1 MNNPFEEIFKRLE
14 NIEKMIAPVM
24 GSQPEERQD
33 GKEPVLVKISV
44 ASGITGYSVNY
55 LYHLASKGL
64 IPCSSV
70 GVPCVS
76 TWRNSKS
83 GCSSSIS
90 RLLTD
95 FPMKKKR
102 GDETR
107 HIEGWQSKNERIESL
122 LNVLY
127 DFRFNTVKS
136 RTEYRAASSADLF
149 QPVTKFAL
157 NTFRRRLDA
166 TADIST
172 STDNIRMI
180 LESDFARKAHPIQE
194 YFNALPLLNPAE
206 HGYIGKLLNT
216 VQVANPGK
224 WEEYFTKWLIGV
236 VANAMNDTGCQNHT
250 CLVLTGDKQGQ
261 FKSWWLDNLCPTPL
275 KNYLFT
281 GKIDPQGKDILTL
294 IAEYLF
300 INIDDQLKELNKQ
313 NENALKNLITTP
325 AVKYRRPYDIYIEE
339 YPHLASFMASVN
351 GNEFL
356 TDPTGSRRFLPF
368 EVLHIDKPTAENIH
382 MDNVYSEIMYL
393 YRQGVRYWFND
404 AEIEELHLTNAEFEV
419 QTIEFEMLMQYFE
432 QPTAEEERNCF
443 MTTAQILAHL
453 RNISPVQLFRK
464 KIGGIIAE
472 NRFQTGAKAHKQQ
485 LLSRIWVQ
493 DKACFDFPYR
503 G

>member
-1 MNNPFEEIFKRLE
+1 
-14 NIEKMIAPVM
+14 
-24 GSQPEERQD
+24 
-33 GKEPVLVKISV
+33 
-44 ASGITGYSVNY
+44 
-55 LYHLASKGL
+55 
-64 IPCSSV
+64 
-70 GVPCVS
+70 
-76 TWRNSKS
+76 
-83 GCSSSIS
+83 
-90 RLLTD
+90 
-95 FPMKKKR
+95 MKKKKDNGAER
-102 GDETR
+102 
-107 HIEGWQSKNERIESL
+107 IEGKLSKNERIERQ
-122 LNVLY
+122 LNILY
-127 DFRFNTVKS
+127 DFRFNIVKS
-136 RTEYRAASSADLF
+136 RTEYRAAKTSDLY

-157 NTFRRRLDA
+157 NSFRRRLDV
-166 TADIST
+166 TAGITT
-172 STDNIRMI
+172 SADNIRMI
-180 LESDFARKAHPIQE
+180 LESDFAGKVHPIRE
-194 YFNALPLLNPAE
+194 YLTALTPLNPSE
-206 HGYIGKLLNT
+206 HGYIKRLLNT
-216 VQVANPGK
+216 VEVANPDK
-224 WEEYFTKWLIGV
+224 WKEYFTKWLIGV

-261 FKSWWLDNLCPTPL
+261 FKTWWLDNLCPFPL

-368 EVLHIDKPTAENIH
+368 EVLHIDKPTAESIC

-419 QTIEFEMLMQYFE
+419 QTVEFEMLMQYFE
-432 QPTAEEERNCF
+432 KPAGEEESLFF
-443 MTTAQILAHL
+443 MTTAQILTHL
-453 RNISPVQLFRK
+453 RDVCPM
-464 KIGGIIAE
+464 
-472 NRFQTGAKAHKQQ
+472 
-485 LLSRIWVQ
+485 LLSEKRLGEALRKAEFKRVQKRISNCNYSVYGYRI
-493 DKACFDFPYR
+493 KLVSAPYTDNDY

>member
-1 MNNPFEEIFKRLE
+1 
-14 NIEKMIAPVM
+14 
-24 GSQPEERQD
+24 
-33 GKEPVLVKISV
+33 
-44 ASGITGYSVNY
+44 
-55 LYHLASKGL
+55 
-64 IPCSSV
+64 
-70 GVPCVS
+70 
-76 TWRNSKS
+76 
-83 GCSSSIS
+83 
-90 RLLTD
+90 
-95 FPMKKKR
+95 MKKKR
-102 GDETR
+102 SDDTR

-136 RTEYRAASSADLF
+136 RTEYRAASSSGLY
-149 QPVTKFAL
+149 QPVTKFVL
-157 NTFRRRLDA
+157 NSFRRRLDA
-166 TADIST
+166 TAGIVT
-172 STDNIRMI
+172 SAENIRTI
-180 LESDFARKAHPIQE
+180 LESDFARKVHPIRE

-206 HGYIGKLLNT
+206 HGHIGRLLNT

-261 FKSWWLDNLCPTPL
+261 FKSWWLDNLCPPLL

-325 AVKYRRPYDIYIEE
+325 AVKYRRPYDVYIEE
-339 YPHLASFMASVN
+339 YPHLTSFMASVN

-404 AEIEELHLTNAEFEV
+404 MEIRELHLANAGFEV
-419 QTIEFEMLMQYFE
+419 QTVEFEMLTQYFE
-432 QPTAEEERNCF
+432 KPTEEEEPLFF
-443 MTTAQILAHL
+443 MTTAQILARL
-453 RNISPVQLFRK
+453 RDICAMQLSEKRLGGALRKAGFKRVQKR
-464 KIGGIIAE
+464 I
-472 NRFQTGAKAHKQQ
+472 NKQNY
-485 LLSRIWVQ
+485 SVYGYRIKPIPASYTN
-493 DKACFDFPYR
+493 DDY

>member
-1 MNNPFEEIFKRLE
+1 
-14 NIEKMIAPVM
+14 
-24 GSQPEERQD
+24 
-33 GKEPVLVKISV
+33 
-44 ASGITGYSVNY
+44 
-55 LYHLASKGL
+55 
-64 IPCSSV
+64 
-70 GVPCVS
+70 
-76 TWRNSKS
+76 
-83 GCSSSIS
+83 
-90 RLLTD
+90 
-95 FPMKKKR
+95 MKKKR
-102 GDETR
+102 SDDTR

-136 RTEYRAASSADLF
+136 RTEYRAASSSGLY
-149 QPVTKFAL
+149 QPVTKFVL
-157 NTFRRRLDA
+157 NSFRRRLDA
-166 TADIST
+166 TAGIVT
-172 STDNIRMI
+172 SAENIRTI
-180 LESDFARKAHPIQE
+180 LESDFARKVHPIRE

-206 HGYIGKLLNT
+206 HGHIGRLLNT
-216 VQVANPGK
+216 VQVTNPGK

-261 FKSWWLDNLCPTPL
+261 FKSWWLDNLCPPLL

-325 AVKYRRPYDIYIEE
+325 AVKYRRPYDVYIEE
-339 YPHLASFMASVN
+339 YPHLTSFMASVN

-368 EVLHIDKPTAENIH
+368 EVLYIDKPTAENIH

-404 AEIEELHLTNAEFEV
+404 MEIRELHLANTGFEV
-419 QTIEFEMLMQYFE
+419 QTVEFEMLTQYFE
-432 QPTAEEERNCF
+432 KPTEEEEPLFF
-443 MTTAQILAHL
+443 MTTAQILARL
-453 RNISPVQLFRK
+453 RDICAMQLSEKRLGEALRKAGFKRVQKR
-464 KIGGIIAE
+464 I
-472 NRFQTGAKAHKQQ
+472 NKQNY
-485 LLSRIWVQ
+485 SVYGYRIKPIPASYTN
-493 DKACFDFPYR
+493 DDY